1 MALQPAIV
9 LQTGIEEA
17 FEDTIAELIAFAPRL
32 IGALL
37 ILLVGWILGRI
48 AFRVISRVADTIELD
63 RMVLGTPLGRMLGGT
78 ERAVSRAFGRAG
90 AWFVYALA
98 LLAAADVLAIELL
111 SEWIGAAVAY
121 LPSFVAGALIIVV
134 GFVLADFL
142 ADTIGRTE
150 TVTETGYT
158 KYFAD
163 GARIFLYFIAIV
175 MGLDTMGVDVGI
187 LYTFAQ
193 AAAWGVAAGIALAIG
208 IAFGWGGKDYVANN
222 IGGWLG
228 QSPAPMPAG
237 SGGGTGGGGGQA
249 TDGGS
254 DQATDGG
261 SDQATDGGS
270 DQATDGGE
278 DESDEN

>member
-1 MALQPAIV
+1 MALHPVIV
-9 LQTGIEEA
+9 LQTDLDQA
-17 FEDTIAELIAFAPRL
+17 FEETLADLIAFAPRL

-37 ILLVGWILGRI
+37 ILLVGWVIGRI
-48 AFRVISRVADTIELD
+48 VFRIIARVADGIELD

-78 ERAVSRAFGRAG
+78 ERAVSRAFGRVG

-98 LLAAADVLAIELL
+98 LLAAADVLAVELL
-111 SEWIGAAVAY
+111 SEWISTAVSY
-121 LPSFVAGALIIVV
+121 LPAFVAGALIIVI

-142 ADTIGRTE
+142 ADAIGRTE
-150 TVTETGYT
+150 TVTDTGYT
-158 KYFAD
+158 AYFAD

-208 IAFGWGGKDYVANN
+208 IAFGWGGKDYVADN

-237 SGGGTGGGGGQA
+237 SGGGSGGGGGGQA
-249 TDGGS
+249 TDGGA

-261 SDQATDGGS
+261 TD
-270 DQATDGGE
+270 DG
-278 DESDEN
+278 DE